1 MIIQHHYVLFYI
13 INWCVY
19 QSIERLC
26 LKSHFNLYGYEYR
39 EMNKK
44 KFADSR
50 WSLVNSRSKH
60 KLCEVSWSCHIAKL
74 LTNSRAFEIIQSA
87 ATSFPAYAV
96 ICRGGRA
103 HISVVYPFNSMNGDN
118 RNEFWLFYASLRWMW
133 TYRRYTDTL
142 FADHMSRLVWP
153 IIKGDI
159 FLENPKY

>member
-1 MIIQHHYVLFYI
+1 MIIQHHNVHFYI
-13 INWCVY
+13 INWYVY

-26 LKSHFNLYGYEYR
+26 LNLCFSLYGYEYR
-39 EMNKK
+39 EMKRIRK

-60 KLCEVSWSCHIAKL
+60 KLCEVSLSYPIAKL

-103 HISVVYPFNSMNGDN
+103 HISVVYPFNSINGDN
-118 RNEFWLFYASLRWMW
+118 RNEFWLFYASLCWMW
-133 TYRRYTDTL
+133 IYRGILILCSLTTCRNSSGQLLREIY
-142 FADHMSRLVWP
+142 F
-153 IIKGDI
+153 
-159 FLENPKY
+159 